1 MRGSAIFWVLTLPVK
16 PDYLT
21 LKLTHGINWYIWD
34 GVEMIYFCTS
44 NVLRNGFQQ
53 STSKLG
59 KNVWT
64 NKSKCNNKD
73 AIDR

>member
-1 MRGSAIFWVLTLPVK
+1 MSGWAIFWFLTLPVK
-16 PDYLT
+16 SDYLN
-21 LKLTHGINWYIWD
+21 LKGTHSIYWYIWD
-34 GVEMIYFCTS
+34 GVEMIYFCTF

-53 STSKLG
+53 STLKLG

-64 NKSKCNNKD
+64 NKSKCNNID